1 MKKVM
6 TEHKKI
12 MVLKESDNPKP
23 WAIMKQ
29 FVSELL
35 NASEDLDSDKIQ
47 MLLKKILPTYTPR
60 IFNTMIDKKSIRY
73 HIKGEA

>member
-1 MKKVM
+1 M

-35 NASEDLDSDKIQ
+35 NASEDLESDKIQ
-47 MLLKKILPTYTPR
+47 MLLKKILLL
-60 IFNTMIDKKSIRY
+60 IRLEFL
-73 HIKGEA
+73 IL